1 MDSRNRPG
9 RNQVIDL
16 YLKYSNQSHSNV
28 HIGNQGAIGWAP
40 HKLYESSRLFYS
52 SCGPHLQF
60 GKHLCHSIGLFVQW
74 LCISTL
80 KYPPMFVGPLLIYH
94 TMEHTSYHGFFSQL
108 LGQLPECR
116 VKAIGSDGETALCK
130 AIKTTLPGAVHW
142 RCIMLTNRF
151 IIITIFTD
159 SNANA
164 VQSSIA
170 NSTRNTSY
178 STLCSYCTRPI
189 HIHPCI
195 HIDKKPIVF
204 FEDAHAQYQDM
215 CMMLPWLPTACT
227 TIWHLHYSPWDLTNM
242 EPSNWMYSDSG
253 NQCTLP
259 CWYWL
264 HQT

>member
-1 MDSRNRPG
+1 
-9 RNQVIDL
+9 
-16 YLKYSNQSHSNV
+16 
-28 HIGNQGAIGWAP
+28 
-40 HKLYESSRLFYS
+40 
-52 SCGPHLQF
+52 
-60 GKHLCHSIGLFVQW
+60 
-74 LCISTL
+74 
-80 KYPPMFVGPLLIYH
+80 MFVGPLLIYH

-108 LGQLPECR
+108 LGQLPEFCR

-189 HIHPCI
+189 HIHPCT

-204 FEDAHAQYQDM
+204 FEDAHTQYQDM
-215 CMMLPWLPTACT
+215 CMMSPWLPTACT
-227 TIWHLHYSPWDLTNM
+227 TIWHLHCSPWDSPNM
-242 EPSNWMYSDSG
+242 EPSNRMYPDSR

-259 CWYWL
+259 CWYWQ